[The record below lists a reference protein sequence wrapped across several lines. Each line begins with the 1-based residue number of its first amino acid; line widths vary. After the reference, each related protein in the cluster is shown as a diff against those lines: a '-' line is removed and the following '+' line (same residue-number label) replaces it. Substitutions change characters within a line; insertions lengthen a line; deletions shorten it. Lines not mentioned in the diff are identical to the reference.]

1 MTSGSTMSSERISL
15 GFVTSNHTLAVY
27 RGVMVAV
34 YSVDK
39 TELSLTRSDLIEL
52 IRVRISFV
60 YMTNVQNCSLY
71 SCQHAENDTSKT
83 AKTLT
88 VILLQRVRQ

>member
-1 MTSGSTMSSERISL
+1 MTSGSTMSSARISL

-39 TELSLTRSDLIEL
+39 TELSLTRNDLIEL
-52 IRVRISFV
+52 IRVRISFIYV
-60 YMTNVQNCSLY
+60 MNVQNCSLY
-71 SCQHAENDTSKT
+71 SCQRRHSENKKLS
-83 AKTLT
+83 
-88 VILLQRVRQ
+88 